1 MLLSSDIITIKNL
14 DPSVIKMDEKSDENI
29 LIYCI
34 EYVRIK
40 DCKYVKI
47 NILNPLG
54 AIQK

>member
-1 MLLSSDIITIKNL
+1 
-14 DPSVIKMDEKSDENI
+14 MDEKSYEYI
-29 LIYCI
+29 LIYYI